1 MKISVKSC
9 LLAAGLG
16 LSVAACQ
23 PTTTTAT
30 ENPVAAAE
38 SSLMD
43 RHDTLMARTARLY
56 ELRQQLGTPALKA
69 NPRTPATLRSLR
81 AADAAMM
88 GWMHQYQAP
97 DSTAPAAQRLAYFQS
112 QGQQLGAIE
121 KQMQG
126 TIDSATAL
134 VKGTRK

>member
-1 MKISVKSC
+1 MKISVKSR

-16 LSVAACQ
+16 LSMAACQ
-23 PTTTTAT
+23 PTTSAT
-30 ENPVAAAE
+30 ENPAAAAE
-38 SSLMD
+38 NSLMD

-56 ELRQQLGTPALKA
+56 ELRQQLSAPPLKTD
-69 NPRTPATLRSLR
+69 PRTPATLRSLR

-97 DSTAPAAQRLAYFQS
+97 DTTAPAAQRLAYFQS
-112 QGQQLGAIE
+112 QGQQLSVIE

-134 VKGTRK
+134 VKGSK